1 MQFQCR
7 CECATDYV
15 CIVPVT
21 QDDKSL
27 MTDID
32 AKSCIYIY
40 IYIFIIMCGI
50 CIVRTIGFY
59 DLKHCLNSF
68 PYCYCK
74 SCIFLHSERCFQ
86 FIVDHAQSIIL
97 LYTHVIMS
105 VL

>member
-40 IYIFIIMCGI
+40 IYIYNN
-50 CIVRTIGFY
+50 VR
-59 DLKHCLNSF
+59 HM
-68 PYCYCK
+68 YCK
-74 SCIFLHSERCFQ
+74 NHWVLRFEALSEQ
-86 FIVDHAQSIIL
+86 LSL
-97 LYTHVIMS
+97 L
-105 VL
+105 LL